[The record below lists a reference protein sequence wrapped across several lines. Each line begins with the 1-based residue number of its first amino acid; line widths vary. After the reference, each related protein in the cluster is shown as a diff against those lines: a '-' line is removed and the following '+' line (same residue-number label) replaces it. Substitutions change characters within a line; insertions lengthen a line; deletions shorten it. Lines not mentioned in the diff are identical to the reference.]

1 MNESI
6 NESINARPHWSFW
19 VISIIALI
27 WNGLGVANYF
37 VQMNPETLEMYR
49 ESERLIIAGRPAW
62 ATAGFALAV
71 FGGAIGSILLLLRS
85 SASFYLFVVSFV
97 GVIVA
102 MLHSLGLDIEFGGAE
117 IAGIVVMPLAVAGFL
132 IWYSMLA
139 KRKRWT
145 S

>member
-1 MNESI
+1 MNEL
-6 NESINARPHWSFW
+6 NKARTHWSFW

-37 VQMNPETLEMYR
+37 AQMNPEMLEMYR
-49 ESERLIIAGRPAW
+49 ESERMIVAGRPAW

-85 SASFYLFVVSFV
+85 SACFYLFVISLV

-102 MLHSLGLDIEFGGAE
+102 MLHSLGLDIEFGAGE
-117 IAGIVVMPLAVAGFL
+117 IIGIVVMPLAVAGFL
-132 IWYSMLA
+132 IWFSMLA
-139 KRKRWT
+139 KRNRWT

>member
-1 MNESI
+1 MNEPT
-6 NESINARPHWSFW
+6 NARPHWSFW

-37 VQMNPETLEMYR
+37 AQMNPEVLEMYR
-49 ESERLIIAGRPAW
+49 ESERMIVSGRPAW

-85 SASFYLFVVSFV
+85 SASFYLFVISFV

-117 IAGIVVMPLAVAGFL
+117 IAGIVVMPIAVAGFL

-139 KRKRWT
+139 QRNRWI

>member
-1 MNESI
+1 MNEST
-6 NESINARPHWSFW
+6 NASVHWSFW

-37 VQMNPETLEMYR
+37 AQMNPEMLEMYR
-49 ESERLIIAGRPAW
+49 ESERMIVVGRPAW

-71 FGGAIGSILLLLRS
+71 FGGAIGSILLLFRS

-117 IAGIVVMPLAVAGFL
+117 IAGIVVMPIALAGFL
-132 IWYSMLA
+132 AWYSMRA
-139 KRKRWT
+139 KARGWT
-145 S
+145 T